1 MDQNIDYKT
10 AFNKLK
16 NLRLKYIRN
25 FNENP

>member
-16 NLRLKYIRN
+16 IPRLKYIRN
-25 FNENP
+25 FDENP